1 MKGEKEQEKPQPL
14 FLYVLVSAVL
24 AIVLAVAASYAL
36 NAIFIKMDTGER
48 YRLACDIT
56 TRSIG
61 MLIGGFAGGMTFR
74 QLTSRKKK

>member
-1 MKGEKEQEKPQPL
+1 MKEEKEQEKPLL
-14 FLYVLVSAVL
+14 FLYVLISAVL

-36 NAIFIKMDTGER
+36 NAIFVKMGTGER
-48 YRLACDIT
+48 YRLAADIA

-61 MLIGGFAGGMTFR
+61 ILIGGFAGGMTFR